1 MGDLQG
7 DFMIFSKPE
16 LTKRRQELRNSATET
31 EQLLWEQL
39 RSEKLGVKFRRQH
52 SIGNYI
58 ADFYCPSKKL
68 VIEID
73 GSQHYTDEGLG
84 YDKVRDEFI
93 ESLGIKIIRFSNRE
107 ILEDMAVVLEKIK
120 GENFNE

>member
-16 LTKRRQELRNSATET
+16 LTERRQELRNSATEI

-39 RSEKLGVKFRRQH
+39 RNEKLGVKFRRQH

-73 GSQHYTDEGLG
+73 GCQHYTDEGLG

-93 ESLGIKIIRFSNRE
+93 GSLGINIIRFSNRE
-107 ILEDMAVVLEKIK
+107 ILEDMAGVLEKIK

>member
-1 MGDLQG
+1 
-7 DFMIFSKPE
+7 MIFSKPE
-16 LTKRRQELRNSATET
+16 LTERRQELRNFATET

-58 ADFYCPSKKL
+58 ADFYCPSKKF

-73 GSQHYTDEGLG
+73 GSQHYTNEGLG

-93 ESLGIKIIRFSNRE
+93 KSLGIKIIRFSNRE
-107 ILEDMAVVLEKIK
+107 ILEDLAGVLEKIK
-120 GENFNE
+120 GEHLNE